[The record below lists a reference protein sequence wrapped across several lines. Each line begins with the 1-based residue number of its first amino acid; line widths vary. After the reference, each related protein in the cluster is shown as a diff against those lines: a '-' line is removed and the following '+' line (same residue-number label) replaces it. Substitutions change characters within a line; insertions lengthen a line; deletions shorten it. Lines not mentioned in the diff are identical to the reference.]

1 MFKLMKLEVKK
12 YQLKGYIKGVVIA
25 NLVIL
30 AFIFFISYSSKYE
43 TKAAIENYAMLFS
56 VVDTF
61 IRVTFIIFASVVIS
75 RLIIDEYKSKTIT
88 VMFMYPI
95 NRKKIILAKLIVVVV
110 CTFLTMIISNVFI
123 VSSFYV
129 GNEVLNFVQDKL
141 TMDLIIINSINIIS
155 HAFTASFISLIS
167 LYFGMRKKSVPATII
182 SASIITSVI
191 CSNGNGNEIYSIT
204 PIPFLL
210 AAIGAFIGYLT
221 IKNIESVDIAN

>member
-61 IRVTFIIFASVVIS
+61 VRVTFIIFASVVIS

-110 CTFLTMIISNVFI
+110 CAFLTMIISNVFI

-182 SASIITSVI
+182 SASIIASVI